1 VSFDQDLGVAQGA
14 DDGILRKGAFDDVSA
29 ILVAQVRQKRGG
41 VEDRHRD
48 PQNGKDVACR
58 HAGHLSRC
66 LEGGCPAIQ
75 SQVASLP
82 WDSTMRFRGKQ
93 SSMTTSWETLAALA
107 AKGEIRLHLDLA
119 SILGYILIGLVVG
132 LVARFIVPGR
142 DPLGL
147 LGTLLVGVV
156 GAVIGGW
163 LAGEVF
169 AETAGVDWI
178 ASILVAAVLV
188 LLLRAGSR
196 RRVTSGRW

>member
-1 VSFDQDLGVAQGA
+1 
-14 DDGILRKGAFDDVSA
+14 
-29 ILVAQVRQKRGG
+29 
-41 VEDRHRD
+41 
-48 PQNGKDVACR
+48 
-58 HAGHLSRC
+58 
-66 LEGGCPAIQ
+66 
-75 SQVASLP
+75 
-82 WDSTMRFRGKQ
+82 
-93 SSMTTSWETLAALA
+93 MTTSWDTLVTALA
-107 AKGEIRLHLDLA
+107 AKGDIRIHLDLA

-142 DPLGL
+142 DPIGL
-147 LGTLLVGVV
+147 LGTLLIGVM

-196 RRVTSGRW
+196 GRLTSGRRW

>member
-1 VSFDQDLGVAQGA
+1 
-14 DDGILRKGAFDDVSA
+14 
-29 ILVAQVRQKRGG
+29 
-41 VEDRHRD
+41 
-48 PQNGKDVACR
+48 
-58 HAGHLSRC
+58 
-66 LEGGCPAIQ
+66 
-75 SQVASLP
+75 
-82 WDSTMRFRGKQ
+82 
-93 SSMTTSWETLAALA
+93 MTTSWDALAALA

-147 LGTLLVGVV
+147 LGTLLIGVV

-188 LLLRAGSR
+188 LLLRSGSR
-196 RRVTSGRW
+196 RRMTSGRW

>member
-1 VSFDQDLGVAQGA
+1 MRS
-14 DDGILRKGAFDDVSA
+14 RKGRTGLTQGFEQANPGYTSD
-29 ILVAQVRQKRGG
+29 
-41 VEDRHRD
+41 
-48 PQNGKDVACR
+48 
-58 HAGHLSRC
+58 
-66 LEGGCPAIQ
+66 
-75 SQVASLP
+75 
-82 WDSTMRFRGKQ
+82 
-93 SSMTTSWETLAALA
+93 MTTSWETLAALA
-107 AKGEIRLHLDLA
+107 AKGDIRIHLDLA

-142 DPLGL
+142 DPIGL

-169 AETAGVDWI
+169 AETSGVDWI

-196 RRVTSGRW
+196 RRVTSGGRW